1 MFELI
6 EISKGIKTFCFN
18 SFIRKTISNFLLL
31 FLEELI
37 WENKNSKYY
46 FVSNQTY
53 ASLFAK
59 KFIQMFYIKWSLH
72 YQKLTSKIKVFI
84 EFILWF

>member
-6 EISKGIKTFCFN
+6 EISQGIKIFVLK

-37 WENKNSKYY
+37 WENKNSKY
-46 FVSNQTY
+46 FPQKKEFKILFCFISNPMQAY
-53 ASLFAK
+53 LQGNVLQNGLYQI
-59 KFIQMFYIKWSLH
+59 KFTFP
-72 YQKLTSKIKVFI
+72 KVC
-84 EFILWF
+84 

>member
-6 EISKGIKTFCFN
+6 EISQGIKTFVLK

-37 WENKNSKYY
+37 
-46 FVSNQTY
+46 
-53 ASLFAK
+53 
-59 KFIQMFYIKWSLH
+59 
-72 YQKLTSKIKVFI
+72 
-84 EFILWF
+84 

>member
-1 MFELI
+1 LI
-6 EISKGIKTFCFN
+6 EISQGIKTFCFK

-37 WENKNSKYY
+37 SENKNSRYY

-59 KFIQMFYIKWSLH
+59 EIFYKMIYKVFNARGMFENRF
-72 YQKLTSKIKVFI
+72 QKL
-84 EFILWF
+84 LL